1 MSSPKS
7 EEVVRIS
14 ADEYWQDI
22 KDEYL
27 QKLASTDP
35 AEIYP
40 SNNPGPETPD
50 GKVNFECHCVGHLV
64 ASPCGFEFREAITCQ
79 KSSSED
85 QMEQGAC
92 GKELLS
98 FMECV
103 TRTQCFGSSGSPDKN
118 NQ

>member
-1 MSSPKS
+1 MPLLN
-7 EEVVRIS
+7 EEVVRMS
-14 ADEYWQDI
+14 SDEYWQDI

-64 ASPCGFEFREAITCQ
+64 GSPCGFEFREAITCQ
-79 KSSSED
+79 KSSDES

-103 TRTQCFGSSGSPDKN
+103 TRTQCFNTNGNGDDKAKS
-118 NQ
+118 

>member
-1 MSSPKS
+1 MTSTKD
-7 EEVVRIS
+7 EVLRIT

-22 KDEYL
+22 KDDYVRQVIMKE
-27 QKLASTDP
+27 SG
-35 AEIYP
+35 EFYP

-64 ASPCGFEFREAITCQ
+64 ASPCGYEFREAISCQ
-79 KSSSED
+79 KSANEK
-85 QMEQGAC
+85 EIEEGAC

-103 TRTQCFGSSGSPDKN
+103 TRTQCFAAGPNEEK
-118 NQ
+118 